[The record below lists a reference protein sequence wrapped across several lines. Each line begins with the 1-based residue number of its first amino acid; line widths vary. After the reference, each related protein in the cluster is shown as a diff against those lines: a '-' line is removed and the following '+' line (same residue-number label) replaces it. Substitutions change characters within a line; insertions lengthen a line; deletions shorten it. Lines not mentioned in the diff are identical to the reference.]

1 MRDCECMK
9 KMKGLIFVLVCFVF
23 MVGCGKNNTY
33 EMGIVVSPDEI
44 EVGGYQEELDYSDEE
59 ISPIGNKIVI
69 YGTQSLADASIAL
82 IPTQRDEKTEYQP
95 TYITPGMP
103 VEFEV
108 EAGKWYKIGVAK
120 YNGTDTD
127 KIVYVEV
134 EGVEV
139 RIE

>member
-1 MRDCECMK
+1 MK
-9 KMKGLIFVLVCFVF
+9 KCIASIGLFLCIISFA
-23 MVGCGKNNTY
+23 GCGSNDSY
-33 EMGIVVSPDEI
+33 EIGITVLPDEM
-44 EVGGYQEELDYSDEE
+44 EVGGYQEELEYSDEE
-59 ISPIGNKIVI
+59 ISPHGNKITI
-69 YGTQSLADASIAL
+69 YGTQSLGDASIVVVP
-82 IPTQRDEKTEYQP
+82 IDSDEKNEYQP

-108 EAGKWYKIGVAK
+108 EKGTWYKIGVAK
-120 YNGTDTD
+120 YNDSGTD

>member
-1 MRDCECMK
+1 MK
-9 KMKGLIFVLVCFVF
+9 KLIASIFALVCTFL

-33 EMGIVVSPDEI
+33 EIGIALSPDEI
-44 EVGGYQEELDYSDEE
+44 EVGGYQEELDYSDAE
-59 ISPIGNKIVI
+59 ISPVGNKIVI
-69 YGTQSLADASIAL
+69 YGTQSLGDASIVL
-82 IPTQRDEKTEYQP
+82 VPTDHDEKTEHQP

-103 VEFEV
+103 VAFEV
-108 EAGKWYKIGVAK
+108 EAGKWYKIGIAK
-120 YNGTDTD
+120 YNDTDTD

>member
-1 MRDCECMK
+1 MYEKVEGINLCIS
-9 KMKGLIFVLVCFVF
+9 LLCFF
-23 MVGCGKNNTY
+23 AGCGKNNTY

-44 EVGGYQEELDYSDEE
+44 EVGGYQEGLDYSDEE

-69 YGTQSLADASIAL
+69 YGTQSLGDASIVL
-82 IPTQRDEKTEYQP
+82 VPTECDEQTEYQP

-120 YNGTDTD
+120 YNDTDTD
-127 KIVYVEV
+127 KTVYIEV

-139 RIE
+139 RIQ

>member
-1 MRDCECMK
+1 MK
-9 KMKGLIFVLVCFVF
+9 KLRVLIFALVCIFVL
-23 MVGCGKNNTY
+23 VGCGKNNTY
-33 EMGIVVSPDEI
+33 EIGIALSPDEM

-59 ISPIGNKIVI
+59 ISPSGNKIVI
-69 YGTQSLADASIAL
+69 YGTQSLGDASIVL
-82 IPTQRDEKTEYQP
+82 VPVESDEKAEYQR

-103 VEFEV
+103 VEFDV

-120 YNGTDTD
+120 YNDTDTD

-134 EGVEV
+134 EGAEV

>member
-1 MRDCECMK
+1 MK
-9 KMKGLIFVLVCFVF
+9 KLVAIVLALLCVLSL
-23 MVGCGKNNTY
+23 VGCGKNNTY
-33 EMGIVVSPDEI
+33 EIGIVVSPDEI

-59 ISPIGNKIVI
+59 ISPIGNKIII
-69 YGTQSLADASIAL
+69 YGTQSLGDASIVL
-82 IPTQRDEKTEYQP
+82 IPTEADTKAEYQP
-95 TYITPGMP
+95 AYITPGLP

-120 YNGTDTD
+120 YNDTNTD

-134 EGVEV
+134 KGVEV

>member
-1 MRDCECMK
+1 MK
-9 KMKGLIFVLVCFVF
+9 KLRVLIFALVCIFV

-33 EMGIVVSPDEI
+33 EIGIVLSPDEI

-69 YGTQSLADASIAL
+69 YGTQSLGDASIVL
-82 IPTQRDEKTEYQP
+82 VPTERDEKTEYQP
-95 TYITPGMP
+95 TYITPGLP

-120 YNGTDTD
+120 YNNTGTD
-127 KIVYVEV
+127 KIVYVEI
-134 EGVEV
+134 EGVEI

>member
-1 MRDCECMK
+1 MK
-9 KMKGLIFVLVCFVF
+9 KMRVLIFALVGVLV

-33 EMGIVVSPDEI
+33 EIGIVLSPDEI

-59 ISPIGNKIVI
+59 ISPIGSKIVI
-69 YGTQSLADASIAL
+69 YGTQSLGDASIVL
-82 IPTQRDEKTEYQP
+82 VPTESDEKIEYQP

-120 YNGTDTD
+120 YNDTDTD

-134 EGVEV
+134 EGVEI
-139 RIE
+139 RTE

>member
-1 MRDCECMK
+1 MK
-9 KMKGLIFVLVCFVF
+9 KLMVLVVTLACVLSL
-23 MVGCGKNNTY
+23 VGCGKNSTY
-33 EMGIVVSPDEI
+33 EIGIVLSPDEI
-44 EVGGYQEELDYSDEE
+44 EVGGYQEGLDYSDEE

-69 YGTQSLADASIAL
+69 YGTQSLGDASIAL
-82 IPTQRDEKTEYQP
+82 VPTESDEKTEYQP
-95 TYITPGMP
+95 TYITPGLS

-120 YNGTDTD
+120 YNDSGTD

-134 EGVEV
+134 KGVEV

>member
-1 MRDCECMK
+1 MK
-9 KMKGLIFVLVCFVF
+9 KLVAIVLALVCVLSL
-23 MVGCGKNNTY
+23 VGCGKNNTY
-33 EMGIVVSPDEI
+33 EIGIVVSPDEI

-59 ISPIGNKIVI
+59 ISPIGNKIII
-69 YGTQSLADASIAL
+69 YGTQSLGDASIVL
-82 IPTQRDEKTEYQP
+82 IPTDADTKAEYQP
-95 TYITPGMP
+95 TYITPGLP

-120 YNGTDTD
+120 YNDTNTD

-134 EGVEV
+134 KGVEV

>member
-1 MRDCECMK
+1 MK
-9 KMKGLIFVLVCFVF
+9 KLIAFVLALVCVLGL
-23 MVGCGKNNTY
+23 VGCGKNSTY
-33 EMGIVVSPDEI
+33 EIGIVLSPDEI

-59 ISPIGNKIVI
+59 VSPIGNKIVI
-69 YGTQSLADASIAL
+69 YGTQSLGDASIVL
-82 IPTQRDEKTEYQP
+82 VPTEGDEKTEYQP
-95 TYITPGMP
+95 TYITPGLS

-120 YNGTDTD
+120 YNNSDTD

-134 EGVEV
+134 KGVEV

>member
-1 MRDCECMK
+1 MK
-9 KMKGLIFVLVCFVF
+9 KWIASIGVF
-23 MVGCGKNNTY
+23 LWIISFAACGSNDSY
-33 EMGIVVSPDEI
+33 EIGITVSPDKI

-59 ISPIGNKIVI
+59 ISPIGNKIII
-69 YGTQSLADASIAL
+69 YGTQSLGDASIVL
-82 IPTQRDEKTEYQP
+82 IPIESEENAEYQT

-108 EAGKWYKIGVAK
+108 ETGKWYKIGVAK
-120 YNGTDTD
+120 YNDSDIERT
-127 KIVYVEV
+127 VYVEV